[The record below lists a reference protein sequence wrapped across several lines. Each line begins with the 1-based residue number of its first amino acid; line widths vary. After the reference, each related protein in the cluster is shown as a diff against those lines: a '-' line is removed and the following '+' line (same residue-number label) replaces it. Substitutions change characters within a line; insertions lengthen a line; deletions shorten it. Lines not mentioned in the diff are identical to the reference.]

1 MVRGRTIFPECVLRG
16 RGLGGS
22 CLLRSR
28 TSSPAAVFSKGQ
40 GHPSQGRQRAG
51 LAQRSP
57 RISTR
62 MVPMTPPPPVLTQA
76 TDIITNPS
84 CSKTM
89 DPDKAFSSCSGQHH
103 HGRCGSTGDSDQ
115 CRPSGNMTL
124 RHQVSSRWLAR
135 PWASAE
141 SSVVIGAMD
150 ITSDPGLCR
159 ATDPDMALQSCLGQD
174 VSKTPN

>member
-1 MVRGRTIFPECVLRG
+1 MSVEGA
-16 RGLGGS
+16 GS
-22 CLLRSR
+22 
-28 TSSPAAVFSKGQ
+28 
-40 GHPSQGRQRAG
+40 GRQLSPQRQDQLSCSSIQQGAG
-51 LAQRSP
+51 SSITGPAKRGAGSVQPSHFHTYGSYDP
-57 RISTR
+57 
-62 MVPMTPPPPVLTQA
+62 PPPPVLTQA
-76 TDIITNPS
+76 MDIITNPS